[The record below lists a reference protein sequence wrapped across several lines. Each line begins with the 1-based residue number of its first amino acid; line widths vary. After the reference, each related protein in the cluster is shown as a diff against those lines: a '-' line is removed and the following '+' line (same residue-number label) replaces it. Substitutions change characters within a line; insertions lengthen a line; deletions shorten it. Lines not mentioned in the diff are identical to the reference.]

1 MRRAVALAACALL
14 GGCVAASGGA
24 LGQQEP
30 ASGYLA
36 AATLDELAATATP
49 PPLEDPAQARFDAV
63 LPGSDRWWLA
73 IVHAELRP
81 PEAAQHFDCALNT
94 RLAAAPRP
102 ALTRLMN
109 RLLIDVSSLS
119 ERVARQGHR
128 PRPIA
133 AVPGL
138 EPCQRTTEAIRA
150 GSSWPA
156 TGALAG
162 AAYGELFAALA
173 PDRATQARATGREIG
188 ISRAVCRMNWGADV
202 AAGGTLGRAVYVRAS
217 AAPDFAVDLAAA
229 RVEVAAARA
238 EGLTNAGCAA
248 ERRALGIRPGAD

>member
-1 MRRAVALAACALL
+1 MRRATALAACALL
-14 GGCVAASGGA
+14 GGCAAASGGA
-24 LGQQEP
+24 GDSREP
-30 ASGYLA
+30 ATGYLSST
-36 AATLDELAATATP
+36 TLDALAANAAP

-94 RLAAAPRP
+94 RLAATPRP

-109 RLLIDVSSLS
+109 RLLVDVGGLG
-119 ERVARQGHR
+119 ERVARQGYR
-128 PRPIA
+128 PRPIS
-133 AVPGL
+133 AVAGL
-138 EPCQRTTEAIRA
+138 EPCQRTTEAMRR

-156 TGALAG
+156 TGAVAG

-173 PDRATQARATGREIG
+173 PNRATEARATGREIG
-188 ISRAVCRMNWGADV
+188 VSRVVCRMNWHADV
-202 AAGGTLGRAVYVRAS
+202 AAGQDMGRGLYAQAVADP
-217 AAPDFAVDLAAA
+217 AFAVDLDAA
-229 RVEVAAARA
+229 RTEVAEALA

-248 ERRALGIRPGAD
+248 ERRALRPGED